1 MSECV
6 GLKQNLFPF
15 PHRNDSCS
23 TVALL
28 SSQLN
33 RGEEE
38 GGEEEGRDFSFLLL
52 SHVGVRV
59 EREKRKKKRQNGQH
73 RINCF
78 QTTGD
83 KK

>member
-28 SSQLN
+28 SSQRN
-33 RGEEE
+33 RGEGE
-38 GGEEEGRDFSFLLL
+38 GGEEGRDFSFLLL
-52 SHVGVRV
+52 SHVGVRGG
-59 EREKRKKKRQNGQH
+59 EGEEKEEEAKWAA
-73 RINCF
+73 
-78 QTTGD
+78 
-83 KK
+83 

>member
-28 SSQLN
+28 SSQRN
-33 RGEEE
+33 RGEGE
-38 GGEEEGRDFSFLLL
+38 GGEEGRDFSFLLL
-52 SHVGVRV
+52 SHVGVRGG
-59 EREKRKKKRQNGQH
+59 REGKEKEEEAKWAA
-73 RINCF
+73 
-78 QTTGD
+78 
-83 KK
+83 